1 MFHLLGLQSVMT
13 DLYILIASDMLG
25 GSGTLMLKL
34 ILLLWYLINKDCF
47 IIQDAF
53 ICPHV

>member
-34 ILLLWYLINKDCF
+34 ILLL
-47 IIQDAF
+47 
-53 ICPHV
+53 